1 MTKKEKGR
9 LWDGRS
15 RPATDKYKEN
25 FIFKEK
31 TLSEQL
37 QEGFEKERMGLP
49 KKLTEQQMKFA
60 YELVTNEGR
69 KTATECAVD
78 AGFAKDSARQYASKL
93 QNPKLY
99 PLVVKY
105 IGELREEWQK
115 KYEVT
120 YEKHIAELGQIR
132 KEALKKGAWSAA
144 VNAEVARGK
153 AAGLYIEQKI
163 IRTGKLEDL
172 TTEELESR
180 MKKII
185 DDYSPIL
192 EDVPFEERKDKVK
205 SKQESQKDSLHLS
218 DASDGKTFLSKIIH
232 HHLHNANVQTLCLF
246 L

>member
-1 MTKKEKGR
+1 MADQDLVQTNTNKNGT
-9 LWDGRS
+9 GYS
-15 RPATDKYKEN
+15 
-25 FIFKEK
+25 
-31 TLSEQL
+31 
-37 QEGFEKERMGLP
+37 MGVP
-49 KKLTEQQMKFA
+49 KKLTEKQMKFA
-60 YELVTNEGR
+60 HEIVTNEGR

-78 AGFAKDSARQYASKL
+78 AGFEPDFARQYASKL

-120 YEKHIAELGQIR
+120 YDRHISELGKIR
-132 KEALKKGAWSAA
+132 QQALNKGAWSAA

-172 TTEELESR
+172 TTEELENR
-180 MKKII
+180 MKQIS

-192 EDVPFEERKDKVK
+192 EDVPFEELKEKVK
-205 SKQESQKDSLHLS
+205 ADTVLQTTEHQEEPPSESSLSSSHKKSGKQNAQK
-218 DASDGKTFLSKIIH
+218 
-232 HHLHNANVQTLCLF
+232 NE
-246 L
+246 

>member
-1 MTKKEKGR
+1 
-9 LWDGRS
+9 
-15 RPATDKYKEN
+15 
-25 FIFKEK
+25 
-31 TLSEQL
+31 
-37 QEGFEKERMGLP
+37 MGLP
-49 KKLTEQQMKFA
+49 KKLTEKQMKFA
-60 YELVTNEGR
+60 HEIVTNEGR

-78 AGFAKDSARQYASKL
+78 AGFEPEHARQYASKL

-120 YEKHIAELGQIR
+120 YDRHISELGKIR
-132 KEALKKGAWSAA
+132 AEALKKGAWSAA

-172 TTEELESR
+172 TTEELENR
-180 MKKII
+180 MKQII

-192 EDVPFEERKDKVK
+192 EDVPFEEIKDKVK
-205 SKQESQKDSLHLS
+205 SKQESTNESSLSSSHKKS
-218 DASDGKTFLSKIIH
+218 GKQ
-232 HHLHNANVQTLCLF
+232 NVH
-246 L
+246 